1 MRAGRLRHWL
11 TFQRKVT
18 DLDSDGATV
27 EVWVDAFEL
36 NSRMPCEV
44 EYLSGRELIA
54 AQMVNSRVTCRLS
67 TRYRPGFD
75 ATLRATQPDGT
86 IYNLEALVPDSRSG
100 RRDVTFLASTG
111 INEGG

>member
-1 MRAGRLRHWL
+1 MKAGGLRHWL

-27 EVWVDAFEL
+27 ETWIDAFEL
-36 NSRMPCEV
+36 NSRMPCNV

-54 AQMVNSRVTCRLS
+54 AQMVNSRVSCRLS

-100 RRDVTFLASTG
+100 RREVTFLASTG
-111 INEGG
+111 VNEG

>member
-27 EVWVDAFEL
+27 ETWVDAFEL
-36 NSRMPCEV
+36 NSRMPCNV

-54 AQMVNSRVTCRLS
+54 AQMVNSRVSCRLS

-100 RRDVTFLASTG
+100 RREVTFLASTG
-111 INEGG
+111 VNEG

>member
-1 MRAGRLRHWL
+1 MRAGGLRHWL

-27 EVWVDAFEL
+27 ETWVDAFSL
-36 NSRMPCEV
+36 NARMPCRV

-54 AQMVNSRVTCRLS
+54 AQMVNSRVSCRLS

-75 ATLRATQPDGT
+75 ASMRAVQPDGT
-86 IYNLEALVPDSRSG
+86 IYNLEAIVPDSKSG
-100 RRDVTFLASTG
+100 RREVTFLASTG
-111 INEGG
+111 VNEG

>member
-1 MRAGRLRHWL
+1 MRAGSLRHWL

-27 EVWVDAFEL
+27 ETWVDAFEL
-36 NSRMPCEV
+36 NSRMPCNV

-54 AQMVNSRVTCRLS
+54 AQMVNSRVSCRLS

-75 ATLRATQPDGT
+75 ASLRATQPDGT
-86 IYNLEALVPDSRSG
+86 IYNLEAIVPDSRSG
-100 RRDVTFLASTG
+100 RREVTFLASTG
-111 INEGG
+111 VNEG